1 VFERKKFMNNL
12 SFSKDWHTWAVIVGL
27 GFPLLVVL
35 LGEIIYHLKRRG
47 RPLAATLRVVKN
59 LVLPVL
65 MLLLLIRNVLKLDVN
80 GNFAKLVQTLFWIS
94 VIYASLSLLNV
105 ILFEEAEAN
114 TWRARMPKLLIDLSR
129 LFLVLVG
136 MAFVLAAV
144 WGADLAGLA
153 TALGVSSVVI
163 GLALQDTLGSVM
175 SGIAL
180 LLERPFSVGDWL
192 RVGNS
197 EDKAIEGQVIDINW
211 RSVRL
216 LTLDRQVIVVPHQ
229 FIGKEIIRN
238 YSQPERIYNQ
248 RINIGFSYD
257 SPPNL
262 VKQVLKS
269 TALATQGIL
278 AEPEPESK
286 TTSYDETAIIYEVEF
301 FIQNFEDVEQILDR
315 FMTRIWYAAQRNNLT
330 LYRYRYELAVE
341 AAAKADS
348 ASSKLAQSL
357 HSIPGFMP
365 LAREQKNLDDL
376 AKGTIVQQ
384 FGAGEKVIRQG
395 EPGNALYII
404 IAGQALVNV
413 TNEFGNELEVM
424 TILRG
429 EFFGEMALF
438 SGEPSPVSI
447 AAVDDLQV
455 LVMYSDAVNLMIERQ
470 PSLGREI
477 GQIIEARS
485 KAVSMAQ
492 QADFSFNN

>member
-1 VFERKKFMNNL
+1 MNNL
-12 SFSKDWHTWAVIVGL
+12 SSSNDWEMWAVIVGL

-35 LGEIIYHLKRRG
+35 LGEVIYHLQRHA
-47 RPLAATLRVVKN
+47 RPLATTLLVIKN

-65 MLLLLIRNVLKLDVN
+65 MVMILIRNVLKLDVN
-80 GNFAKLVQTLFWIS
+80 GNFPKLVATLFWIS
-94 VIYASLSLLNV
+94 AIYASLSLLNV

-114 TWRARMPKLLIDLSR
+114 TWRARMPKLLIDLSKF
-129 LFLVLVG
+129 FLVLVG
-136 MAFVLAAV
+136 SAIVLAAV

-153 TALGVSSVVI
+153 TGLGVSSIVI

-175 SGIAL
+175 SGMAL

-192 RVGNS
+192 RIG
-197 EDKAIEGQVIDINW
+197 DIEGEVVDINW

-216 LTLDRQVIVVPHQ
+216 LTLQRQMIIVPHQ
-229 FIGKEIIRN
+229 FIGKGIIHN

-248 RINIGFSYD
+248 RLNIG
-257 SPPNL
+257 
-262 VKQVLKS
+262 QVLTS
-269 TALATQGIL
+269 TALATQGVL
-278 AEPEPESK
+278 AEPEPNIK
-286 TTSYDETAIIYEVEF
+286 TKSYDETAIMYEVEF
-301 FIQNFEDVEQILDR
+301 FVKNFEDVDQIVDR

-330 LYRYRYELAVE
+330 LYRYRYSYPVE
-341 AAAKADS
+341 PADKADS
-348 ASSKLAQSL
+348 ASTKLAQSL

-365 LAREQKNLDDL
+365 LAREPKNLDDL
-376 AKGTIVQQ
+376 GKGTILQK

-404 IAGQALVNV
+404 IAGQAKV
-413 TNEFGNELEVM
+413 TVRNQFGMELEVM

-455 LVMYSDAVNLMIERQ
+455 LVIYSDAVNTMIERQ

-485 KAVSMAQ
+485 KAVSMAA
-492 QADFSFNN
+492 QADVSSRVQVDSL

>member
-1 VFERKKFMNNL
+1 MNNL
-12 SFSKDWHTWAVIVGL
+12 SSSNDWEMWALIVGL

-35 LGEIIYHLKRRG
+35 LGEVIYHLQRQA
-47 RPLAATLRVVKN
+47 RPLATTLLVVKN
-59 LVLPVL
+59 LVLPIL
-65 MLLLLIRNVLKLDVN
+65 MVMILIRNVLKLDVN
-80 GNFAKLVQTLFWIS
+80 GNFPKLVATLFWIS
-94 VIYASLSLLNV
+94 AIYASLSLLNV

-114 TWRARMPKLLIDLSR
+114 SWRARMPKLLIDLCKF
-129 LFLVLVG
+129 FLVLVG
-136 MAFVLAAV
+136 TAIVLAAV

-153 TALGVSSVVI
+153 TGLGISSIVI

-175 SGIAL
+175 SGMAL
-180 LLERPFSVGDWL
+180 LLERPFNVGDWL
-192 RVGNS
+192 RIG
-197 EDKAIEGQVIDINW
+197 DIEGEVVDINW

-216 LTLDRQVIVVPHQ
+216 LTSQRQTIVVPHQ
-229 FIGKEIIRN
+229 FIGKGIIYN

-248 RINIGFSYD
+248 RLNIGFSYD

-262 VKQVLKS
+262 VKQVLTS
-269 TALATQGIL
+269 TALATQGVL
-278 AEPEPESK
+278 AEPEPKIK
-286 TTSYDETAIIYEVEF
+286 TKSYDETAIVYEVDF
-301 FIQNFEDVEQILDR
+301 FVKNFGEVDQILDR

-330 LYRYRYELAVE
+330 LYRYRYSYAVE
-341 AAAKADS
+341 AADKADS

-365 LAREQKNLDDL
+365 YAREPKNLDDL
-376 AKGTIVQQ
+376 AKGTILQK

-404 IAGQALVNV
+404 IAGEAKV
-413 TNEFGNELEVM
+413 TVRNELGMELEVM
-424 TILRG
+424 TVLRG

-447 AAVDDLQV
+447 AAAEDLQV
-455 LVMYSDAVNLMIERQ
+455 LVIYSDAVNTMIERQ

-477 GQIIEARS
+477 GQIIESRS

-492 QADFSFNN
+492 KADVKPNAGVDFL

>member
-1 VFERKKFMNNL
+1 MSDLN
-12 SFSKDWHTWAVIVGL
+12 FSNDWYTWAIIVGL

-35 LGEIIYHLKRRG
+35 LGEIIYHLQKSG
-47 RPLAATLRVVKN
+47 RPLAATLQVVKN
-59 LVLPVL
+59 LVLPILML
-65 MLLLLIRNVLKLDVN
+65 MLLVKNVLKLDVN
-80 GNFAKLVQTLFWIS
+80 DNFPKFVATLFWIS
-94 VIYASLSLLNV
+94 AIYASLSLFNV
-105 ILFEEAEAN
+105 ILFAEAEAH

-136 MAFVLAAV
+136 SAIVLAAV

-153 TALGVSSVVI
+153 TGLGVSSIVI

-192 RVGNS
+192 RVG
-197 EDKAIEGQVIDINW
+197 DIEGQVIDINW

-216 LTLDRQVIVVPHQ
+216 LTLERQVIVVPHQ

-262 VKQVLKS
+262 VKQVLTS
-269 TALATQGIL
+269 TALATQGVL
-278 AEPEPESK
+278 AEPQPESK

-301 FIQNFEDVEQILDR
+301 FIEKFEDVEQILDR
-315 FMTRIWYAAQRNNLT
+315 FMTRIWYAAQRNNLM
-330 LYRYRYELAVE
+330 LYRYRYEYAVE
-341 AAAKADS
+341 AADRADS
-348 ASSKLAQSL
+348 ALSKLAHL
-357 HSIPGFMP
+357 NSIPGFMT
-365 LAREQKNLDDL
+365 LAREPKNLDDL
-376 AKGTIVQQ
+376 AKGTILQQ

-404 IAGQALVNV
+404 IAGQALVTV
-413 TNEFGNELEVM
+413 TKEFGMELEVM

-447 AAVDDLQV
+447 AAVEDLQV
-455 LVMYSDAVNLMIERQ
+455 LVIYSDTVNTMIEGQ

-485 KAVSMAQ
+485 KAVSMAG
-492 QADFSFNN
+492 QADI

>member
-1 VFERKKFMNNL
+1 MNNL
-12 SFSKDWHTWAVIVGL
+12 SFANDWQTWAVIVGL

-35 LGEIIYHLKRRG
+35 LGEVIYHLQRRG
-47 RPLAATLRVVKN
+47 RPLATTLVVVKN

-65 MLLLLIRNVLKLDVN
+65 MLMLFTRNVLKLDVN
-80 GNFAKLVQTLFWIS
+80 DNFPKLVATLFWIS

-114 TWRARMPKLLIDLSR
+114 TWQARMPKLLIDLSKF
-129 LFLVLVG
+129 FLVIVG
-136 MAFVLAAV
+136 SAIVLAVV

-153 TALGVSSVVI
+153 TGLGVSSIVI

-192 RVGNS
+192 RIG
-197 EDKAIEGQVIDINW
+197 EDIEGQVVDITW

-216 LTLDRQVIVVPHQ
+216 LTLDRQMIIVPHQ
-229 FIGKEIIRN
+229 FIGKEIIHN

-248 RINIGFSYD
+248 RLNIGFSYD

-262 VKQVLKS
+262 VKQVLTS

-278 AEPEPESK
+278 AEPEPRIK
-286 TTSYDETAIIYEVEF
+286 TQSYDETAIMYEVEF
-301 FIQNFEDVEQILDR
+301 FIENFEDVDEIVDR
-315 FMTRIWYAAQRNNLT
+315 FMTRVWYAAQRNNLT
-330 LYRYRYELAVE
+330 LYRYRYSYPVE
-341 AAAKADS
+341 PAAKTDS

-365 LAREQKNLDDL
+365 YAREPENLDDL
-376 AKGTIVQQ
+376 AKGTILQK

-395 EPGNALYII
+395 ELGNALYII
-404 IAGQALVNV
+404 IAGQAKV
-413 TNEFGNELEVM
+413 TVRNEFGMDLEIM
-424 TILRG
+424 TILHG

-455 LVMYSDAVNLMIERQ
+455 LVIY
-470 PSLGREI
+470 
-477 GQIIEARS
+477 
-485 KAVSMAQ
+485 
-492 QADFSFNN
+492 

>member
-1 VFERKKFMNNL
+1 MSNL
-12 SFSKDWHTWAVIVGL
+12 IFSNDWQTWALMVGL
-27 GFPLLVVL
+27 GFPILVVL
-35 LGEIIYHLKRRG
+35 LGEVIYHLQRRG
-47 RPLAATLRVVKN
+47 KPLAATLLVVKN
-59 LVLPVL
+59 LVLPIL
-65 MLLLLIRNVLKLDVN
+65 MLMVLIRNVLTLDVN
-80 GNFAKLVQTLFWIS
+80 GSFPKLVATLFWIS
-94 VIYASLSLLNV
+94 AIYACLSLFNV

-114 TWRARMPKLLIDLSR
+114 TWRARMPKLLIDLAR

-136 MAFVLAAV
+136 SAIVLAAV

-153 TALGVSSVVI
+153 TGLGVSSIVI

-192 RVGNS
+192 RIG
-197 EDKAIEGQVIDINW
+197 EIEGQVIDINW

-216 LTLDRQVIVVPHQ
+216 LTLERQVIIVPHQ

-248 RINIGFSYD
+248 RLNIGFSYD
-257 SPPNL
+257 TPPNL
-262 VKQVLKS
+262 VKQVLTS

-278 AEPEPESK
+278 AEPEPEIK

-301 FIQNFEDVEQILDR
+301 FIENFEDVEQILDR
-315 FMTRIWYAAQRNNLT
+315 FMTRVWYAAQRNNLT
-330 LYRYRYELAVE
+330 LYRYRYEYAME
-341 AAAKADS
+341 TEDKADS

-365 LAREQKNLDDL
+365 LAREAKNLDDL
-376 AKGTIVQQ
+376 TKGTILQK

-395 EPGNALYII
+395 DPGNALYII
-404 IAGQALVNV
+404 VAGQAKV
-413 TNEFGNELEVM
+413 TITNKFGMELEVM
-424 TILRG
+424 TILSG

-447 AAVDDLQV
+447 AAADDLQV
-455 LVMYSDAVNLMIERQ
+455 LVVYSDAVNMMIERQ

-477 GQIIEARS
+477 GQVIEARS
-485 KAVSMAQ
+485 KAVSMAIEV
-492 QADFSFNN
+492 D

>member
-1 VFERKKFMNNL
+1 MNNL
-12 SFSKDWHTWAVIVGL
+12 SFSNDWQTWAVIVGL

-35 LGEIIYHLKRRG
+35 LGEVIYHLQRRG

-65 MLLLLIRNVLKLDVN
+65 MLMVLIRNILKLDVN
-80 GNFAKLVQTLFWIS
+80 GNFPKLVETLFWIS
-94 VIYASLSLLNV
+94 VIYASLSLFNV

-114 TWRARMPKLLIDLSR
+114 TWRARMPKLLIDLAR
-129 LFLVLVG
+129 LFLVLAG
-136 MAFVLAAV
+136 SAIVLAKV

-153 TALGVSSVVI
+153 TGLGVTSIVL
-163 GLALQDTLGSVM
+163 GLALQDTLGSIM

-192 RVGNS
+192 RVG
-197 EDKAIEGQVIDINW
+197 DIEGQVIDINW

-216 LTLDRQVIVVPHQ
+216 LTLQRQVIVVPHQ
-229 FIGKEIIRN
+229 FIGKGIIHN

-262 VKQVLKS
+262 VKQVLQS

-278 AEPEPESK
+278 AQPEPESK

-301 FIQNFEDVEQILDR
+301 FIENFEDVEQILDR

-330 LYRYRYELAVE
+330 LYRYRYEYAVE
-341 AAAKADS
+341 TADKADS
-348 ASSKLAQSL
+348 ASSKLSHL

-365 LAREQKNLDDL
+365 YAREQNNLDDL

-395 EPGNALYII
+395 DPGKALYII
-404 IAGQALVNV
+404 ISGQALVTV
-413 TNEFGNELEVM
+413 TNEFGMDLEVM

-429 EFFGEMALF
+429 EFFGDMALF
-438 SGEPSPVSI
+438 TGEPSPVSV

-455 LVMYSDAVNLMIERQ
+455 LVIYSDAVNTMIERQ

-485 KAVSMAQ
+485 KAVSMAL
-492 QADFSFNN
+492 QAEVSVIRHF

>member
-1 VFERKKFMNNL
+1 MSNL
-12 SFSKDWHTWAVIVGL
+12 NSATNWYIWAAVVGL
-27 GFPLLVVL
+27 GFPLLVIL
-35 LGEIIYHLKRRG
+35 LGEVIYHLQRRS

-59 LVLPVL
+59 LVLPVFML
-65 MLLLLIRNVLKLDVN
+65 MVLMRNVLKVDVN
-80 GNFAKLVQTLFWIS
+80 QNFPKLVATLFWIS
-94 VIYASLSLLNV
+94 VIYASLSLFNV

-114 TWRARMPKLLIDLSR
+114 TWRARMPKLLIDLFR

-136 MAFVLAAV
+136 SAIVLAAV

-153 TALGVSSVVI
+153 TGLGVSSIVI
-163 GLALQDTLGSVM
+163 GLALQDTLGSIM

-192 RVGNS
+192 SVG
-197 EDKAIEGQVIDINW
+197 DIEGQVIDINW

-216 LTLDRQVIVVPHQ
+216 LTLNRQVIIVPHQ
-229 FIGKEIIRN
+229 LISKEIIRN
-238 YSQPERIYNQ
+238 YSQPERIYNR

-262 VKQVLKS
+262 VKQVLQS
-269 TALATQGIL
+269 TALDTQGIL
-278 AEPEPESK
+278 AEPAPESK
-286 TTSYDETAIIYEVEF
+286 TTSYDETAIMYEVEF
-301 FIQNFEDVEQILDR
+301 FIENFEDVEQILDR

-330 LYRYRYELAVE
+330 LYRYRYEYVVE
-341 AAAKADS
+341 TADQADS
-348 ASSKLAQSL
+348 TSSKLAQSL

-365 LAREQKNLDDL
+365 LAREPKNLDDL

-404 IAGQALVNV
+404 IAGQALMTV
-413 TNEFGNELEVM
+413 TDELGMELEVM

-438 SGEPSPVSI
+438 SGESSPVAI
-447 AAVDDLQV
+447 TAVDDLQV
-455 LVMYSDAVNLMIERQ
+455 LVIYSDAVNTMIERQ

-485 KAVSMAQ
+485 KAVNRAS
-492 QADFSFNN
+492 

>member
-1 VFERKKFMNNL
+1 MSNL
-12 SFSKDWHTWAVIVGL
+12 SFSNDWQTWAVIVGL

-35 LGEIIYHLKRRG
+35 LGEVIYHLQRRG
-47 RPLAATLRVVKN
+47 RPLAATLQVVKN

-65 MLLLLIRNVLKLDVN
+65 MLMVLIRNVVRLDVD
-80 GNFAKLVQTLFWIS
+80 GNFAKLVATLFWIS
-94 VIYASLSLLNV
+94 VIYASLSLFNV

-136 MAFVLAAV
+136 SAIVLAVV

-153 TALGVSSVVI
+153 TGLGVSSIVI
-163 GLALQDTLGSVM
+163 GLALQDTLGSIM

-192 RVGNS
+192 RIG
-197 EDKAIEGQVIDINW
+197 DLEGQVIDINW

-216 LTLDRQVIVVPHQ
+216 LTLQRQVVVVPHQ
-229 FIGKEIIRN
+229 FVGKEIIHN

-262 VKQVLKS
+262 VKQVLLS

-301 FIQNFEDVEQILDR
+301 FIENFEDMEQILDR

-330 LYRYRYELAVE
+330 LYRYRYEYAVE
-341 AAAKADS
+341 
-348 ASSKLAQSL
+348 
-357 HSIPGFMP
+357 PG
-365 LAREQKNLDDL
+365 
-376 AKGTIVQQ
+376 
-384 FGAGEKVIRQG
+384 RQ
-395 EPGNALYII
+395 
-404 IAGQALVNV
+404 IA
-413 TNEFGNELEVM
+413 
-424 TILRG
+424 
-429 EFFGEMALF
+429 
-438 SGEPSPVSI
+438 
-447 AAVDDLQV
+447 LQV
-455 LVMYSDAVNLMIERQ
+455 S
-470 PSLGREI
+470 
-477 GQIIEARS
+477 
-485 KAVSMAQ
+485 
-492 QADFSFNN
+492 